1 MRAEPKRILVIN
13 TFGIGDMVM
22 ATPLLRCLRRAWP
35 SAEVTL
41 LVKAFGAERVIAGGA
56 LVDKV
61 LVYRAKD
68 ERLLR
73 EGTRL
78 LHRLLAA
85 PGSDVCV
92 VTSGKNP
99 LLAGVASLAARARWR
114 VGEDI
119 GGKGRFYTHRVPFQP
134 RLHTVRA
141 NLRLAAALGLETAD
155 HDLFFAVSEAERAF
169 ATRFLQHRGLL
180 GRRRLL
186 AVQIGC
192 NPAFSQKRWPV
203 GHWTRLCDMIQRR
216 GIGIPVLLG
225 SRDERQLATQV
236 KATAALPVH
245 SAVGVTT
252 LGEAAALVEHSTAV
266 VGGDGG
272 LLHVAAAVGT
282 PTVAVFGPS
291 DPHRNRPWGNGHRV
305 VSAGLACSPCYPR
318 LRHGCDTPRCMEA
331 VDPEVVME
339 ALEHVVG

>member
-1 MRAEPKRILVIN
+1 MQAEPKRILVIN
-13 TFGIGDMVM
+13 TFGIGDMIM
-22 ATPLLRCLRRAWP
+22 ATPLLRSLRRAWP

-41 LVKAFGAERVIAGGA
+41 LVKAFGAERVVAGSA

-68 ERLLR
+68 ERSVR

-78 LHRLLAA
+78 LYRLLVA

-99 LLAGVASLAARARWR
+99 LLAGIASLATRARWR
-114 VGEDI
+114 VGENI
-119 GGKGRFYTHRVPFQP
+119 GGRGVFYTHSVRFRP
-134 RLHTVRA
+134 RLHTVQA
-141 NLRLAAALGLETAD
+141 NLRLAAALGLETAN

-169 ATRFLQHRGLL
+169 ATWFLQDRGLL
-180 GRRRLL
+180 GKRRLV

-192 NPAFSQKRWPV
+192 NPTFSQKRWPV

-216 GIGIPVLLG
+216 GIGVPLLLG
-225 SRDERQLATQV
+225 SQHEGQLAAKV

-245 SAVGVTT
+245 NAVGLTT

-291 DPHRNRPWGNGHRV
+291 DPHRNRPWGDGHRV
-305 VSAGLACSPCYPR
+305 VSAELACSPCYPR

-339 ALEHVVG
+339 ALAHVVG